1 MQSKIRLVMGAT
13 ALLYLGPLL
22 AGLAG
27 QGWAAVPVF
36 ILTFLLWSIVMRPS
50 AFPRAASAWTRP
62 HIWIGALVQL
72 AVQSLLV
79 LLLFGIG
86 RGIGGVAG
94 VLPVIHPALPVAVSA
109 LSIPL
114 TRLIWDPVKAEKL
127 DAVLDDALRQ
137 INGLALQGQRSQE
150 EDDRR
155 KAELDAEIARI
166 RARLEAGE
174 TDLRALHG
182 KAPAWQLLQ
191 AVSDLK
197 ADRGLTPAL
206 STALVD
212 FATDPALSMEL
223 QGQEAP
229 FTAFMLVRDDPQATA
244 RFAERY
250 AALLKA
256 DAEAFWD
263 GPNNAVLRHAERA
276 HAGTPAEPALH
287 ALRVAQYR
295 MTRARRDRERALAG
309 EEEWTDNP
317 AP

>member
-1 MQSKIRLVMGAT
+1 MQGKLRLAMGAT

-27 QGWAAVPVF
+27 QAWAAVPVF
-36 ILTFLLWSIVMRPS
+36 ILTFLLWSIVMRPA
-50 AFPRAASAWTRP
+50 AFPRAASAWTQPR
-62 HIWIGALVQL
+62 IWIGALVQL
-72 AVQSLLV
+72 AVQALLV
-79 LLLFGIG
+79 LLLFGLG

-94 VLPVIHPALPVAVSA
+94 FLPVIHPALPVALSA

-127 DAVLDDALRQ
+127 DALLDDALAQ
-137 INGLALQGQRSQE
+137 INGLALQGQRAQE

-155 KAELDAEIARI
+155 KAELDAEAARI

-182 KAPAWQLLQ
+182 RAPAWQLLR
-191 AVSDLK
+191 AVCDVQVNQ
-197 ADRGLTPAL
+197 GLTPAL
-206 STALVD
+206 SAALVD

-229 FTAFMLVRDDPQATA
+229 CTAFMLVRDDPVATA

-250 AALLKA
+250 AALLEA
-256 DAEAFWD
+256 DPEAYWD
-263 GPNNAVLRHAERA
+263 GPSNAFLRHAERA

-295 MTRARRDRERALAG
+295 MTRARRDRARALAG